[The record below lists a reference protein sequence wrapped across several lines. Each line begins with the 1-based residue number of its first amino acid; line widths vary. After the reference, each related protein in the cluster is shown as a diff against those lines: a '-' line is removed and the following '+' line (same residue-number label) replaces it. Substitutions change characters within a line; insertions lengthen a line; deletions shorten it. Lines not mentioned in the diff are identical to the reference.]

1 MKAYVL
7 KGVEVENN
15 FTDNIAVFLNKD
27 EANIEKEK
35 LLKQNEI
42 DSERVEKCIQCP
54 VIRDSNNKDEIE
66 KYCDECFLIF
76 DEEND
81 CFDCMNYSYSNYID
95 YKVEEVDLI
104 E

>member
-1 MKAYVL
+1 MKVYVL
-7 KGVEVENN
+7 KEIEAENN

-35 LLKQNEI
+35 LSKQNEI
-42 DSERVEKCIQCP
+42 DLERAEKCAKCP
-54 VIRDSNNKDEIE
+54 IFRDSNNKDEIE

-76 DEEND
+76 NEEND
-81 CFDCMNYSYSNYID
+81 YFDCTNCSYGTYVD
-95 YKVEEVDLI
+95 YVIEEVDLI